1 MTDLKDLLGVL
12 LDAGIGKADLATAL
26 GEAVADQRRRVVYF
40 VERHGFVKI
49 GTTSDLRSRIYSLN
63 RGDSAIPGMT
73 VSPVFLLAVMP
84 GGRPVERSVHQMF
97 AKLRFDGEWFLFE
110 EPLVGFVRSVAASG
124 ETLDAAVQDAIG
136 RAHREAQAA
145 RRTGAVRTNLLADV
159 RAMFQDGERHVSW
172 HLLAERLSEALPE
185 AYGGISQE
193 VLSAEV
199 RAFGV
204 RSVNGRRAG
213 LVRKGVKLS
222 DLDAELTP

>member
-1 MTDLKDLLGVL
+1 
-12 LDAGIGKADLATAL
+12 
-26 GEAVADQRRRVVYF
+26 EAAF
-40 VERHGFVKI
+40 
-49 GTTSDLRSRIYSLN
+49 
-63 RGDSAIPGMT
+63 RG
-73 VSPVFLLAVMP
+73 SPVTPWVQLAGMP
-84 GGRPVERSVHQMF
+84 GGGRGVRSVHQMF
-97 AKLRFDGEWFLFE
+97 AKRRFAGEWFLFE